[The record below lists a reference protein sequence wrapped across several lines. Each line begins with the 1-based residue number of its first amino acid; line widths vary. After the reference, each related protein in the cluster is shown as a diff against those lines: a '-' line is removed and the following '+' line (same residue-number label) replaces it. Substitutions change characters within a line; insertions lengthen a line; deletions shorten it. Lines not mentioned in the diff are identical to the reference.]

1 MSFLLGTYTVPEGSA
16 AVPKNTIS
24 SAVWNALL
32 ADLATALSA
41 CLLKDGSQTVTANI
55 PMASFKLTGL
65 GVGTAYTDSCTV
77 GQQLG
82 MAGIYCTV
90 GGTVDVIT
98 LTPTVAWT
106 SYAAGQAVMFHAAGA
121 NTTNV
126 TLNVSGLGA
135 KALTKN
141 GTTALSGSDIPSGS
155 LVVAVYDGTRF
166 VMKV

>member
-1 MSFLLGTYTVPEGSA
+1 MSFLLGVYTVPEGSQ
-16 AVPKNTIS
+16 AVEGNIIS
-24 SAVWNALL
+24 PSAFNALL

-41 CLLKDGSQTVTANI
+41 AVLKDGTQIIAANL
-55 PMASFKLTGL
+55 PLAGFKVTGL
-65 GVGTAYTDSCTV
+65 GAGSTYTDALNV
-77 GQQLG
+77 GQLVS
-82 MAGIYCTV
+82 MAAHYCTV

-98 LTPTVAWT
+98 LTPAIAWT
-106 SYAAGQAVMFHAAGA
+106 SYAAGQAVLFHAAGA

-126 TLNVSGLGA
+126 TVNVSGLGA

-155 LVVAVYDGTRF
+155 LVFAVYDGTRF

>member
-1 MSFLLGTYTVPEGSA
+1 MPLLLGVHTFPEGSA
-16 AVPKNTIS
+16 AVQGNTIS
-24 SAVWNALL
+24 PTAHNAIL
-32 ADLATALSA
+32 ADLSTALST
-41 CLLKDGSQTVTANI
+41 CVLKDGSQTMTANL
-55 PMASFKLTGL
+55 PMSSMKITGL
-65 GVGTAYTDSCTV
+65 GAGTAYTDACTV

-106 SYAAGQAVMFHAAGA
+106 SYAAGQAVMFHTAGA

-126 TLNVSGLGA
+126 TVNVSGLGA

-141 GTTALSGSDIPSGS
+141 GTTALSASDLPSGS
-155 LVVAVYDGTRF
+155 LVFAVYDGTRF